1 MTEKCHVNLKNKCQK
16 CRKNNNKK
24 LKLERQ
30 NNEIQIVLC
39 GQIKSVL
46 YFILKMKSFVNIF

>member
-1 MTEKCHVNLKNKCQK
+1 MKE
-16 CRKNNNKK
+16 KNNNKK

-30 NNEIQIVLC
+30 NNEIQTVLC

-46 YFILKMKSFVNIF
+46 YIDLKMNSFVNIF